1 MPNLDN
7 LTPARRHGAIVI
19 LGYLWVAIL
28 AGATYVVEHATELQL
43 PPWSVA
49 AAAFVVGVPATI
61 ATLRRT
67 LLTTQYGTG
76 APIPDADPVAEVGI
90 GGGEHVGDAGGDA

>member
-1 MPNLDN
+1 MPNLDS

-19 LGYLWVAIL
+19 LGYAWVALL
-28 AGATYVVEHATELQL
+28 AGATYLVEHATELQL
-43 PPWSVA
+43 PPWAVA

-67 LLTTQYGTG
+67 ALTSQYGTSSG
-76 APIPDADPVAEVGI
+76 DLVQGVVNENEKL
-90 GGGEHVGDAGGDA
+90 GGGEADA